1 MPGLTLLNLQ
11 PPTARVTTRTP
22 TQTLFMPYFK
32 PQKDFA
38 LNTPAI
44 KEKLLAQG
52 VKSSGAKVD

>member
-1 MPGLTLLNLQ
+1 MSGLILLKA
-11 PPTARVTTRTP
+11 PPRTARVIAGTP
-22 TQTLFMPYFK
+22 TQTLFMHYFK

-44 KEKLLAQG
+44 KEKLLVQG

>member
-1 MPGLTLLNLQ
+1 M
-11 PPTARVTTRTP
+11 ARVIAGTP
-22 TQTLFMPYFK
+22 TQTLFMHYFK

-44 KEKLLAQG
+44 KEKLLVQG